1 MQQDTQCAQQE
12 KGAVNCLAFSA
23 SQALRS
29 PVLPLL
35 ASLLHSQLA
44 EEKSRSPST
53 TTPTFSRCIYVIAW
67 LCIFKYIKPSQDV
80 HMRAFRKVTESYL
93 VNEWHQLF
101 LSARSTFSEFN
112 SEKYRF
118 IRFLKVQTARVCS
131 SLQLEF
137 HTTPRGP
144 LAKL

>member
-1 MQQDTQCAQQE
+1 MHRVQQDTQCAQQE

-101 LSARSTFSEFN
+101 SQPGALSRN
-112 SEKYRF
+112 LIPKN
-118 IRFLKVQTARVCS
+118 TALFVFKS
-131 SLQLEF
+131 SNGPRLQL
-137 HTTPRGP
+137 PS
-144 LAKL
+144 A